1 MGVSAMR
8 DEVLLLG
15 RILFSLVFLG
25 SGIGHLTQTEGS
37 AQYAA
42 YKKVPSPKL
51 AVQLSGVLMALGALA
66 VMLGI
71 WMDLAGLCLA
81 ILVLIMAFLM
91 HRFWEESDPQT
102 KQVEMA
108 QFMKNVSI
116 AGAGLIIA
124 AIGWGASYTITDG
137 VFSP

>member
-1 MGVSAMR
+1 MR
-8 DEVLLLG
+8 DVVYLVG

-25 SGIGHLTQTEGS
+25 SGFGHLTQTEGS

-42 YKKVPSPKL
+42 YKKVPNAKL
-51 AVQLSGVLMALGALA
+51 MVQLTGVLMVLGGLA
-66 VMLGI
+66 VVLGI

-81 ILVLIMAFLM
+81 VLALIFGFVM
-91 HRFWEESDPQT
+91 HKFWEESDPMTQNA
-102 KQVEMA
+102 ERA

-124 AIGWGASYTITDG
+124 AVGLYGPYTITDG
-137 VFSP
+137 VFQ

>member
-1 MGVSAMR
+1 MR

-25 SGIGHLTQTEGS
+25 SGMGHLMQTEGS

-42 YKKVPSPKL
+42 YRKVPSPKL
-51 AVQLSGVLMALGALA
+51 AVQVSGVLMILGAVA
-66 VMLGI
+66 VILGI
-71 WMDLAGLCLA
+71 WMDLAALGLA
-81 ILVLIMAFLM
+81 ILVLIMAFMM
-91 HRFWEESDPQT
+91 HRFWEETDGQT
-102 KQVEMA
+102 QQVERA

-124 AIGWGASYTITDG
+124 AISVYWPYTVTDG
-137 VFSP
+137 VFK

>member
-1 MGVSAMR
+1 MR
-8 DEVLLLG
+8 EEVFLLG

-25 SGIGHLTQTEGS
+25 SGMGHLMQTEGS

-51 AVQLSGVLMALGALA
+51 AVQASGVAMLLGGIA
-66 VMLGI
+66 VILGI
-71 WMDLAGLCLA
+71 WMDLAGLLLA
-81 ILVLIMAFLM
+81 ILLLAMAFMM
-91 HRFWEESDPQT
+91 HRFWEETDGQT

-108 QFMKNVSI
+108 QFMKNVSM

-124 AIGWGASYTITDG
+124 TFSFAPYTITDG
-137 VFSP
+137 VL

>member
-1 MGVSAMR
+1 MR

-25 SGIGHLTQTEGS
+25 SGVGHLTQTEGS

-42 YKKVPSPKL
+42 YKKVPSAKL
-51 AVQLSGVLMALGALA
+51 AVQVSGVLMILGAAA
-66 VMLGI
+66 VILGI
-71 WMDLAGLCLA
+71 WMDLAGLLIA
-81 ILVLIMAFLM
+81 ILVLLMAFMM
-91 HRFWEESDPQT
+91 HRFWEETDAQT

-116 AGAGLIIA
+116 AGAGLIISTFS
-124 AIGWGASYTITDG
+124 IASYTITDG
-137 VFSP
+137 VF